1 MQTLDRLLQ
10 AGHNHTPEGMAQQRL
25 AMRLS
30 LGVGLLMLAGKSY
43 AYAITGS
50 AAILSD
56 AAESVVHVFAV
67 AFAAWSLWVAVRP
80 ADESHPYGHDK
91 IAFFSAGVEGALIVV
106 AAFYI
111 VYAAIEKWMAGLALE
126 NLSTGTWLVAAA
138 AIINASLGGYLV
150 WLGRRTGSI
159 ILVAN
164 GHHVLTDAWTSFGV
178 VAGLLLTIGTGWL
191 PFDPLVAL
199 AVALNILWAGGRLM
213 RQAIGGLMDEGDPH
227 VEALV
232 RRILDEEVAR
242 RGLVY
247 HALRYR
253 TTGTTLFVE
262 VHLLF
267 PGGVSLADAHHSASE
282 IEAAL
287 HRAVGTRLSIITHL
301 EPHEDH
307 DEAHGRAGIPPNA
320 GQD

>member
-1 MQTLDRLLQ
+1 MQTLERLLQ
-10 AGHNHTPEGMAQQRL
+10 AGHNHTAEGMAQQRL

-30 LGVGLLMLAGKSY
+30 LAVGVLMLAGKSY

-67 AFAAWSLWVAVRP
+67 AFATWSLWIAVRP
-80 ADESHPYGHDK
+80 ADDSHPYGHDK
-91 IAFFSAGVEGALIVV
+91 IAFFSAGVEGALIIV

-111 VYAAIEKWMAGLALE
+111 VYASIEKWMAGLALA
-126 NLSTGTWLVAAA
+126 NLSTGTWVVAAA
-138 AIINASLGGYLV
+138 ALINVALGGYLV

-164 GHHVLTDAWTSFGV
+164 GHHVLTDAWTSLGV
-178 VAGLLLTIGTGWL
+178 VAGLLLTLATGWL
-191 PFDPLVAL
+191 PFDPLIAI
-199 AVALNILWAGGRLM
+199 AVAGNILWAGGRLM
-213 RQAIGGLMDEGDPH
+213 RQAIGGLMDEGDPQ

-232 RRILDEEVAR
+232 RRILGEETAAR
-242 RGLVY
+242 HLAY
-247 HALRYR
+247 HELRYR

-267 PGGVSLADAHHSASE
+267 PSGVSLAEAHHDASD
-282 IEAAL
+282 IEAAV
-287 HRAVGTRLSIITHL
+287 HRAVGARLSIITHL
-301 EPHEDH
+301 EPREGH
-307 DEAHGRAGIPPNA
+307 DAAHGRAGIPEI
-320 GQD
+320 DR

>member
-10 AGHNHTPEGMAQQRL
+10 AARNHTPEGIAQQRL

-30 LGVGLLMLAGKSY
+30 LAVGVLMLAGKSY

-67 AFAAWSLWVAVRP
+67 AFATWSLWVAVRP
-80 ADESHPYGHDK
+80 ADDSHPYGHDK
-91 IAFFSAGVEGALIVV
+91 VAFFSAGVEGALIVV

-111 VYAAIEKWMAGLALE
+111 IYAAIEKWMTGLALE
-126 NLSTGTWLVAAA
+126 NLSTGTWYVAAA
-138 AIINASLGGYLV
+138 SLINVALGGYLV
-150 WLGRRTGSI
+150 WTGRRTGSL

-178 VAGLLLTIGTGWL
+178 VGGLLLTMGTGWL
-191 PFDPLVAL
+191 PFDPLVAI
-199 AVALNILWAGGRLM
+199 AVALNILWTGGQLM
-213 RQAIGGLMDEGDPH
+213 RQAVGGLMDEGDPA
-227 VEALV
+227 VESLV
-232 RRILDEEVAR
+232 RTVLDEEAGAR
-242 RGLVY
+242 RLEY

-253 TTGTTLFVE
+253 ATSATLFVE
-262 VHLLF
+262 LHLLF
-267 PGGVSLADAHHSASE
+267 PPGVSLLDAHHEASA

-287 HRAVGTRLSIITHL
+287 HRALPGKLSVITHL
-301 EPHEDH
+301 EPKEEH
-307 DEAHGRAGIPPNA
+307 DAAHGKAGLPRSSV
-320 GQD
+320 

>member
-1 MQTLDRLLQ
+1 
-10 AGHNHTPEGMAQQRL
+10 
-25 AMRLS
+25 MRLS
-30 LGVGLLMLAGKSY
+30 LAVGLLMLAGKTY

-67 AFAAWSLWVAVRP
+67 AFATWSLWIAVRP
-80 ADESHPYGHDK
+80 ADDSHPYGHDK
-91 IAFFSAGVEGALIVV
+91 VAFFSAGIEGALIIV
-106 AAFYI
+106 AAVYI
-111 VYAAIEKWMAGLALE
+111 IYATVEKWMGGLQLE
-126 NLSTGTWLVAAA
+126 NLSTGTWYVAAA
-138 AIINASLGGYLV
+138 ALINVSLGGYLV

-178 VAGLLLTIGTGWL
+178 VAGLLLTIATGWL
-191 PFDPLVAL
+191 PFDPLVAM

-213 RQAIGGLMDEGDPH
+213 RQAVGGLMDEGDPQ

-232 RRILDEEVAR
+232 RRILDEETST
-242 RGLVY
+242 RGLAY

-253 TTGTTLFVE
+253 ATSTTLFVE
-262 VHLLF
+262 LHLLF
-267 PGGVSLADAHHSASE
+267 PGAVSLADAHHSASE

-287 HRAVGTRLSIITHL
+287 HRAVGARLSVITHL
-301 EPHEDH
+301 EPQDGH
-307 DEAHGRAGIPPNA
+307 DAAHGRAGLPTLD
-320 GQD
+320 G

>member
-10 AGHNHTPEGMAQQRL
+10 AGHNHTVEGMAQQRM

-30 LGVGLLMLAGKSY
+30 LAVGMLMLAGKSY

-67 AFAAWSLWVAVRP
+67 AFATWSLWVAVRP
-80 ADESHPYGHDK
+80 ADDSHPYGHDK
-91 IAFFSAGVEGALIVV
+91 VAFFSAGVEGALIVV

-111 VYAAIEKWMAGLALE
+111 VYAAIEKWMAGLVLE
-126 NLSTGTWLVAAA
+126 NLAAGTWYVAAA
-138 AIINASLGGYLV
+138 SLINVALGGYLV

-178 VAGLLLTIGTGWL
+178 VAGLLLTMATGWL
-191 PFDPLVAL
+191 PFDPLVAI
-199 AVALNILWAGGRLM
+199 AVAVNILWAGGRLM
-213 RQAIGGLMDEGDPH
+213 RQAVAGLMDEGDAQ

-232 RRILDEEVAR
+232 RRVLDEETAA
-242 RGLVY
+242 RGLHY

-253 TTGTTLFVE
+253 ASGATLFVE

-267 PGGVSLADAHHSASE
+267 KGDVSLAEAHHTASE

-287 HRAVGTRLSIITHL
+287 YRTVSARLSVVTHL
-301 EPHEDH
+301 EPYDDH
-307 DEAHGRAGIPPNA
+307 DAAHGKAGISKM
-320 GQD
+320 DIL

>member
-1 MQTLDRLLQ
+1 
-10 AGHNHTPEGMAQQRL
+10 MAQQRL

-30 LGVGLLMLAGKSY
+30 LAVGGLMLAGKTY
-43 AYAITGS
+43 VYVITGS

-67 AFAAWSLWVAVRP
+67 AFATWSLWVAVRP
-80 ADESHPYGHDK
+80 ADDSHPYGHDK
-91 IAFFSAGVEGALIVV
+91 VAFFSAGVEGALIVM

-111 VYAAIEKWMAGLALE
+111 IYAALEKWITGLAVE
-126 NLSTGTWLVAAA
+126 NLSTGTWWVAAA
-138 AIINASLGGYLV
+138 AVINVGLGGYLV

-178 VAGLLLTIGTGWL
+178 VGGLLLTLATGWL
-191 PFDPLVAL
+191 PFDPLIAI
-199 AVALNILWAGGRLM
+199 AVALNILYAGGRLM
-213 RQAIGGLMDEGDPH
+213 RQAVGGLMDEGDPQ

-232 RRILDEEVAR
+232 RRILDEEAAA

-262 VHLLF
+262 LHLLF
-267 PGGVSLADAHHSASE
+267 PGGVSLSEAHHAASE

-287 HRAVGTRLSIITHL
+287 HHAVGARLSIITHL

-307 DEAHGRAGIPPNA
+307 DAAHGRAGIPPSA
-320 GQD
+320 GQE

>member
-10 AGHNHTPEGMAQQRL
+10 AGRNHTPDGMAQQRL

-30 LGVGLLMLAGKSY
+30 LGVGVLMLAGKSY

-67 AFAAWSLWVAVRP
+67 AFATWSLWVSTRP
-80 ADESHPYGHDK
+80 ADDSHPYGHDK
-91 IAFFSAGVEGALIVV
+91 VAFFSAGVEGALIVV

-111 VYAAIEKWMAGLALE
+111 IYTAIGKWVGGLELQ
-126 NLSTGTWLVAAA
+126 NLSTGTWYVAAA
-138 AIINASLGGYLV
+138 SVINVALGGYLV

-178 VAGLLLTIGTGWL
+178 VAGLLLTIATGWL
-191 PFDPLVAL
+191 PFDPLIAI
-199 AVALNILWAGGRLM
+199 AVALNILWAGGRLV
-213 RQAIGGLMDEGDPH
+213 RQAVGGLMDEGDPQ

-232 RRILDEEVAR
+232 RRVLDEETAA
-242 RGLVY
+242 RGLAY

-253 TTGTTLFVE
+253 AGSATLFVE
-262 VHLLF
+262 LHLLF
-267 PGGVSLADAHHSASE
+267 PGGLSLADAHHVASE
-282 IEAAL
+282 VEAAL
-287 HRAVGTRLSIITHL
+287 HRAVPGRLSVITHL
-301 EPHEDH
+301 EPREGH
-307 DEAHGRAGIPPNA
+307 DAAHGRAGLPSYA
-320 GQD
+320 VKR